1 MKIIERS
8 IYTIVITTITGL
20 PLINFLR
27 YCNHLAET
35 GYYQYF
41 RQSYLIYTLLP
52 MLLVI
57 YIYGIVKKKF
67 KITYTDIF
75 VYILAIVGIIS
86 TISAIDV
93 KKSIFGEV
101 IRYEGLLALFYYYLL
116 FLNVKNIRNENYK
129 KNIIKVLIITSIV
142 TFIYSVLQVYT
153 TSPLIMHFTNPYMA
167 IGTNGNPN
175 FYGSYMVMLT
185 LIPVV
190 LYLIKGERKYFIL
203 SIVFFMGLCLA
214 NSSGPFLGFLL
225 AYIFF
230 FLVFFKKIKK
240 KKFILLTIILTLMF
254 FTVDKTVVFVHEYK
268 FNNAISADYNIKKD
282 MSKSLKIIKNTLKT
296 GQSLKD
302 QNLGSGRLHIWT
314 NTIPAV
320 KKYFLFGCGIDNF
333 ALVYPQS
340 GHLIFDKAHNVYLQM
355 LVTNGIYALIVYC
368 IICLNIFLRGF
379 TFKKPIQIALFIAF
393 VGYSIQAFANI
404 SVIDV
409 APIFYIILGL
419 LYTYIPNKK
428 KRKIERLEIKEQVVA
443 HI

>member
-1 MKIIERS
+1 MKIIEKS
-8 IYTIVITTITGL
+8 IYTIVIATITGL
-20 PLINFLR
+20 PLINFIR
-27 YCNHLAET
+27 YCNVLAET

-52 MLLVI
+52 MLLI
-57 YIYGIVKKKF
+57 TYIYGIAKKKF
-67 KITYTDIF
+67 KITYTDIL
-75 VYILAIVGIIS
+75 VYLLAILGIIS
-86 TISAIDV
+86 TIFAIDV

-116 FLNVKNIRNENYK
+116 FLNVKNIRNEKHK

-153 TSPLIMHFTNPYMA
+153 DLVQIMHFTNPYMA

-175 FYGSYMVMLT
+175 FYGSYMVMMT

-190 LYLIKGERKYFIL
+190 LYLIKEEKKYFFL
-203 SIVFFMGLCLA
+203 SIIFFMGLCLA

-230 FLVFFKKIKK
+230 FLVFFKRINK
-240 KKFILLTIILTLMF
+240 KKFIFLTLILIAMF
-254 FTVDKTVVFVHEYK
+254 FTIDKTVVFVHEIK
-268 FNNAISADYNIKKD
+268 FNNIISADYNIKKD
-282 MSKSLKIIKNTLKT
+282 MFNSFGILKNTLMT
-296 GQSLKD
+296 GQSLSE
-302 QNLGSGRLHIWT
+302 QNLGSGRLSIWT

-320 KKYFLFGCGIDNF
+320 KKYFLLGCGIDNF
-333 ALVYPQS
+333 ALVYPQPDN
-340 GHLIFDKAHNVYLQM
+340 LIFDKAHNIYLQM
-355 LVTNGIYALIVYC
+355 LVTNGIYALIAYC
-368 IICLNIFLRGF
+368 AICLNIFLIGF
-379 TFKKPIQIALFIAF
+379 KLKRPIAIALFIAF

-419 LYTYIPNKK
+419 LYTYIPKEIRK
-428 KRKIERLEIKEQVVA
+428 KRSEF
-443 HI
+443 